1 MLYSLFIL
9 TVGIYLGQEY
19 TNIPSI
25 KNVVSNMTCMLSNKK
40 STQQENKQQENKQQE
55 VVYKPGYSDKLLEML
70 RKYVA

>member
-25 KNVVSNMTCMLSNKK
+25 KNVVSNMTCILSNKK
-40 STQQENKQQENKQQE
+40 STQQENKQQE